1 MSHPLR
7 VVLVVAVAENGV
19 IGSNGALPWRLK
31 SDMAYFK
38 SVTMN
43 RPMLMGRKTW
53 DSLPRKPL
61 PGRTNI
67 VLTRDAS
74 FAATGALVATS
85 LEAALSAARGDA
97 LRRGVDEIA
106 VIGGSDIFALM
117 LPLADRVEFTRVH
130 TRPAGDTT
138 FPELPGAM
146 WREAAR
152 RDFPASPQDDAPF
165 TILTYERVKAA

>member
-1 MSHPLR
+1 MSHPPR

-31 SDMAYFK
+31 SDMAFFK

-43 RPMLMGRKTW
+43 RPLLMGRKTW

-61 PGRTNI
+61 PGRTNV

-85 LEAALSAARGDA
+85 LEAALAAARGDA

-106 VIGGSDIFALM
+106 VIGGSDIFALTM
-117 LPLADRVEFTRVH
+117 PLADRIEFTRVH
-130 TRPAGDTT
+130 ASPKGDTT
-138 FPELPGAM
+138 FPELPAAM

-152 RDFPASPQDDAPF
+152 RDFPAGPNDDARF